1 VIENIENIQ
10 PGRYRMRN
18 GTVAIVS
25 HSDSTLPAPY
35 HWVGSVGDTT
45 DVWDIN
51 GCYYGNDHE
60 SPWDLVWRLPDES
73 QPQPQPPADDRI
85 ERALQAQLAASQAV
99 IIEERL
105 MRLEALQVLKSI
117 PSGGEWV
124 LLEAEELDKLRKILE
139 GKKE

>member
-1 VIENIENIQ
+1 
-10 PGRYRMRN
+10 M
-18 GTVAIVS
+18 S
-25 HSDSTLPAPY
+25 SDNETL
-35 HWVGSVGDTT
+35 
-45 DVWDIN
+45 
-51 GCYYGNDHE
+51 
-60 SPWDLVWRLPDES
+60 R
-73 QPQPQPPADDRI
+73 
-85 ERALQAQLAASQAV
+85 AQLAASQAV